1 MPLYLT
7 PNFHPEAGSE
17 YAQDYAALLALYSAN
32 FGQPVERPVATYWA
46 HTIVPAYF
54 RLKLLDAKAFS
65 HRDSDSPEPDDGAQD
80 FTPLLTN
87 LACAG
92 AMSAYWP
99 TIVMCQMLFP
109 GLTSE
114 DLFGICERLRAPDD
128 DLAGLVDDAR
138 YSAIMR
144 WAKRIAQNPKAISEK
159 DFAELG
165 KAGLSTREIARVT
178 QTAAVQAHF
187 AMACSAAGVE
197 AVIDGFLL
205 PVEKFVDLDPFVDGA
220 DDNLTCSPESEAS
233 ASLQNDS
240 NEPLSFLSDDR
251 AWETASLDLVREEL
265 GWLPNLL
272 KVACHSP
279 EYIERHL
286 YALRV
291 LDKPQTSEFH
301 PRHHS
306 LARYLVT
313 RFHQCAYFSATTEQN
328 LIDADEGTALLEEV
342 RSGNNSGS
350 LSEQESFVSALTKKL
365 VCSAYRTKA
374 EDVEMARSIMGWSD
388 AGYVDFV
395 NTVAI
400 QDSFCRLALA
410 LHVVP
415 DGRLLRFPER

>member
-1 MPLYLT
+1 MYLT
-7 PNFHPEAGSE
+7 PNFHPKAGSG
-17 YAQDYAALLALYSAN
+17 YARDYAALLDLYSTN
-32 FGQPVERPVATYWA
+32 FGQSVERPVATYWP
-46 HTIVPAYF
+46 HTIVPVYF
-54 RLKLLDAKAFS
+54 RLKLLDARAFS
-65 HRDSDSPEPDDGAQD
+65 HRDSDNPAPDDGAQD
-80 FTPLLTN
+80 YTPLLTN

-109 GLTSE
+109 RLTAE
-114 DLFGICERLRAPDD
+114 ELFGICERLRAPED

-144 WAKRIAQNPKAISEK
+144 WAKRIAQNPKVISKK

-165 KAGLSTREIARVT
+165 KAGLSTREIVRVT

-205 PVEKFVDLDPFVDGA
+205 PVKKFVDLDPFVDGA
-220 DDNLTCSPESEAS
+220 DDKLTCSPESEVS

-240 NEPLSFLSDDR
+240 NELISFLSDDR
-251 AWETASLDLVREEL
+251 TCETACLDLVRKEL

-272 KVACHSP
+272 NVTCHSP

-286 YALRV
+286 YALSV

-306 LARYLVT
+306 IARYLVT

-328 LIDADEGTALLEEV
+328 LIDVDQGSALLLAV
-342 RSGNNSGS
+342 TTGHKRDA
-350 LSEQESFVSALTKKL
+350 LSEQDSVVSALTKRL
-365 VCSAYRTKA
+365 VCNAYRTKA

-388 AGYVDFV
+388 AGYVDFI

>member
-1 MPLYLT
+1 MHLYLT
-7 PNFHPEAGSE
+7 PNFHPKAGSE
-17 YAQDYAALLALYSAN
+17 YARDYAALLDLYSTN
-32 FGQPVERPVATYWA
+32 FGQSVERPVATYWP
-46 HTIVPAYF
+46 HTIVPVYF
-54 RLKLLDAKAFS
+54 RLKLLDARAFS
-65 HRDSDSPEPDDGAQD
+65 HRDSDNPAPDDGAQD
-80 FTPLLTN
+80 YTPLLTN

-109 GLTSE
+109 GLTAE
-114 DLFGICERLRAPDD
+114 ELFGICERLRAPDD

-144 WAKRIAQNPKAISEK
+144 WAKRIAQNPKVISKK

-165 KAGLSTREIARVT
+165 KAGLSTREIVRVT

-205 PVEKFVDLDPFVDGA
+205 PVKKFVDLDPFVDGA
-220 DDNLTCSPESEAS
+220 DDNLTCSPESEVS

-240 NEPLSFLSDDR
+240 NELISFLSDDR
-251 AWETASLDLVREEL
+251 TCETACLDLVRKEL

-272 KVACHSP
+272 NVTCHSP

-286 YALRV
+286 YALSV

-306 LARYLVT
+306 IARYLVT

-328 LIDADEGTALLEEV
+328 LIDVDEGSALLLAV
-342 RSGNNSGS
+342 TTGNKGDY
-350 LSEQESFVSALTKKL
+350 LSEQDSLVSALTKKL
-365 VCSAYRTKA
+365 VCNAYRTKA